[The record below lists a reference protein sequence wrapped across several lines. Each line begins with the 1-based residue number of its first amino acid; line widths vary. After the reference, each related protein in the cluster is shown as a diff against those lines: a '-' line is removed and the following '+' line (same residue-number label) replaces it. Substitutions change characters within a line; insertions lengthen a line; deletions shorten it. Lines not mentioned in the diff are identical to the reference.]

1 MTDWLS
7 GQTIAHA
14 GRMWPCWDGDPF
26 PDDLGGAEVD
36 ESSRPKRNRYYHYR
50 AIACKLKVSGFD
62 NRVKLP
68 CCVMKNIAERYPD
81 TKPKVGFKRSRFD
94 FEPVSD
100 TPRSE

>member
-1 MTDWLS
+1 MLT
-7 GQTIAHA
+7 
-14 GRMWPCWDGDPF
+14 
-26 PDDLGGAEVD
+26 PDDG
-36 ESSRPKRNRYYHYR
+36 YR

-94 FEPVSD
+94 FEPRGRGPHTRWYCTTSVQLNISNRVYSK
-100 TPRSE
+100 TGGKPTSLEIGIGFHVEKRV